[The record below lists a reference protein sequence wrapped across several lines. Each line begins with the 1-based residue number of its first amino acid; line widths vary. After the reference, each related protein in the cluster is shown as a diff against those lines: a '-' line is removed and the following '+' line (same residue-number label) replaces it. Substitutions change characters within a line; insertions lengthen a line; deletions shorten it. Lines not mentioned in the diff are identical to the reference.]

1 MKFEKILSIPKS
13 LWVSLH
19 YFPLVDAIKLPI
31 MVRYNTKLL
40 RMRGKVVLLGGIK
53 RNSLSVGFG
62 SVGIFD
68 KTYERTVWEVN
79 GTIEL
84 HGKAVFGHGSRI
96 CVGKEGVLSIGN
108 NFINTA
114 AMTIVCF
121 RRITIG
127 DDVTTSW
134 NTLVMD
140 TDFHHLIDTK
150 SGEVKPCT
158 KEIIIGSGVW
168 LCTRSVILKGTSL
181 PNGVVVAACAL
192 VSGRFDDEDTIIAGN
207 PARIKKYHHR
217 LCTN

>member
-19 YFPLVDAIKLPI
+19 YFPFVDAIKLPI

-40 RMRGKVVLLGGIK
+40 RMGGKVVLLGGVR
-53 RNSLSVGFG
+53 RNALSVGFG
-62 SVGIFD
+62 AVGIFD

-207 PARIKKYHHR
+207 PAKIKKYHHR
-217 LCTN
+217 LCTD

>member
-1 MKFEKILSIPKS
+1 
-13 LWVSLH
+13 
-19 YFPLVDAIKLPI
+19 
-31 MVRYNTKLL
+31 MVR
-40 RMRGKVVLLGGIK
+40 
-53 RNSLSVGFG
+53 RNALSVGFG

-207 PARIKKYHHR
+207 PAKIKTIITDYVQIEYFVIFFER
-217 LCTN
+217 A

>member
-1 MKFEKILSIPKS
+1 
-13 LWVSLH
+13 
-19 YFPLVDAIKLPI
+19 
-31 MVRYNTKLL
+31 
-40 RMRGKVVLLGGIK
+40 
-53 RNSLSVGFG
+53 
-62 SVGIFD
+62 
-68 KTYERTVWEVN
+68 
-79 GTIEL
+79 
-84 HGKAVFGHGSRI
+84 
-96 CVGKEGVLSIGN
+96 
-108 NFINTA
+108 
-114 AMTIVCF
+114 
-121 RRITIG
+121 
-127 DDVTTSW
+127 
-134 NTLVMD
+134 MD